1 MPEASNIKLSM
12 AEPDIAVLTFDAADK
27 GANVLSRPVLEELER
42 HLDELEK
49 KKDLKGLILDS
60 AKPGIFIFGADAARV
75 FGGQVDLAR
84 AKGRAV
90 DARPQAVSTAVAFPV
105 RHGGRDR
112 WRLLWRWRRNVDV
125 VRSADPVDQPQG
137 ADGLS

>member
-60 AKPGIFIFGADAARV
+60 AKPGIFIFGADVREFLAAKSIS
-75 FGGQVDLAR
+75 R

>member
-1 MPEASNIKLSM
+1 M

-60 AKPGIFIFGADAARV
+60 AKPGIFIFGADVREFLAAKN
-75 FGGQVDLAR
+75 DHAR
-84 AKGRAV
+84 DRRSSCRRA
-90 DARPQAVSTAVAFPV
+90 AASCFSGCRISPASRWPRSTAVASAAAPNC
-105 RHGGRDR
+105 RCGAIAGSCPTAPKPR
-112 WRLLWRWRRNVDV
+112 WAFRR
-125 VRSADPVDQPQG
+125 
-137 ADGLS
+137 